1 MPLVCRNFSELVHN
15 PSLLSDMDLD
25 ATQRKDGDS
34 CVRGF
39 CAYLSRRAAGHVQ
52 RVRLEFS
59 QRPSG
64 SSRDVL
70 PAIEAAL
77 AACCAGGALKELEIS
92 TASNG
97 NPMPLRWVFRLTSLT
112 RLGIDSGGP
121 LHICGSLDHLTQLQ
135 DLYLSEAQCFFCW
148 VLGTA
153 LAHRPA

>member
-64 SSRDVL
+64 DRGRPRGVL
-70 PAIEAAL
+70 RRRRPER
-77 AACCAGGALKELEIS
+77 AG
-92 TASNG
+92 
-97 NPMPLRWVFRLTSLT
+97 
-112 RLGIDSGGP
+112 D
-121 LHICGSLDHLTQLQ
+121 
-135 DLYLSEAQCFFCW
+135 
-148 VLGTA
+148 
-153 LAHRPA
+153 